1 MTVPQRRNEKKHRSR
16 PKQVYRS
23 RSDSIRLGINPYYSK
38 DGSPMKLEDKPS
50 FEEWLIDTEPVDTI
64 EVTVNDPGRILKM
77 AAQCDPD
84 DDMGNDLED
93 IFEDY

>member
-1 MTVPQRRNEKKHRSR
+1 MTVPQRRNEKKTRRR
-16 PKQVYRS
+16 PKKPYKS
-23 RSDSIRLGINPYYSK
+23 RSEGIRLSINPYYSK

-77 AAQCDPD
+77 AAHCDPD